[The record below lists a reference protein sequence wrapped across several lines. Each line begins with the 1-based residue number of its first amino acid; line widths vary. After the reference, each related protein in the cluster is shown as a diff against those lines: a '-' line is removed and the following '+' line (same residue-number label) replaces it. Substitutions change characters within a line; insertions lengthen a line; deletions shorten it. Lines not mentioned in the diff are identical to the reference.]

1 MKIALKSIA
10 LVILSPILGMLL
22 MDVLGRLLDAMNWPN
37 LNTWGLA
44 HSGAIVV
51 VWPVLTCVAF
61 LFLAGVFYFRRAPK

>member
-10 LVILSPILGMLL
+10 LVMLSPILGMLL

-51 VWPVLTCVAF
+51 V
-61 LFLAGVFYFRRAPK
+61 